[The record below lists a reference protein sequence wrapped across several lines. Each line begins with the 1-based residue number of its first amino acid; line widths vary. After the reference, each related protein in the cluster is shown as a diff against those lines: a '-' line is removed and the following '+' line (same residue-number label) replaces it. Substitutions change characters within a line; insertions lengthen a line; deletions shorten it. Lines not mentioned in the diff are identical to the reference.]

1 MTQFLINL
9 TLALV
14 TADLL
19 HNLSESANVRN
30 KVARLSAYINK
41 KSYTEMK
48 MKIDTRAKS
57 YGLSIAGF
65 VVLTGIPLAVLSF
78 INPHGDGALWYAI
91 IVLFISYFG
100 LAVML
105 DKYHVEIERV
115 TRPFM
120 KSK

>member
-1 MTQFLINL
+1 MDQFLINL

-19 HNLSESANVRN
+19 HNLAEVSNARN

-41 KSYTEMK
+41 QPYTEMK
-48 MKIDTRAKS
+48 LKIDTRAKAYGIS
-57 YGLSIAGF
+57 VASFVILGGLS
-65 VVLTGIPLAVLSF
+65 LAVLSL
-78 INPHGDGALWYAI
+78 INLSSNAALWYAI
-91 IVLFISYFG
+91 IVLTLSYFV
-100 LAVML
+100 LAVLM

-120 KSK
+120 KKK